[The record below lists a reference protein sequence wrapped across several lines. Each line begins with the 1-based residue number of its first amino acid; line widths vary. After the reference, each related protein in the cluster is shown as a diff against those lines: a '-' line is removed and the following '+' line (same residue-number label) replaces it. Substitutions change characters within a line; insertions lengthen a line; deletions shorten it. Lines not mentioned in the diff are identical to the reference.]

1 MSFVQPSTVHAIAQS
16 LEVGAVSDE
25 AAKALSPDVEYR
37 LREVVQEAQKFM
49 RHSKRRML
57 TTDDINQA
65 LRLKNVQPLYGF
77 GGKDP
82 ARFARAAGQLDLLYV
97 HDPELTFEQA
107 VDQPLPKVPVEVG
120 VIPHWLAIEGVQPA
134 IPENAAIQPRKAK
147 RPKLDMA
154 AAAKAKTAVG
164 AKIADASP
172 SGRGGPMQ
180 SAEQAAAA
188 AASAE
193 GQEGSLVRAP
203 VKHVLSQE
211 LQLYFD
217 RVAQLLRAKPGTE
230 ASSGLGSGANGQEQ
244 SQNASQLQ
252 QQRAVLASLAVDPG
266 LHPLTPYFSQLIAE
280 EGRKSL
286 KSLPTLHL
294 LLKALGSLVGN
305 EVVQLEPYLHQI
317 MPFILTC
324 MVGKRLGASG
334 LEDHWSVR
342 EEAARLAALVCAKY
356 GQPYYQIQPR
366 ITQAL
371 NTAFQQANNPL
382 TTHYG
387 AIVGLT
393 ALGHQAVRNALY
405 PNLHPYLALL
415 QEQMQQ
421 SGNEMKRYEAYKCFG
436 ALLHAAGAAI
446 RERVKSMMLPASATK
461 NESSPVTPE
470 QEDDSAELI
479 NQDPPSSQQPSQG
492 AQDTV
497 KQGKAST
504 SRADST
510 SEEMDID
517 VMGDAAPVVFTSAK
531 PDDTQPLRSQADD
544 SRAAQATKDNACD
557 QAEGQSQ
564 RSSAKPSSIP
574 CGLHLPKKS
583 LVRRSDDFADPGS
596 INAVLASA
604 WSQDSDVGKQ
614 LAALYEMFGD
624 AIMTYVPML
633 PYLSAPL

>member
-82 ARFARAAGQLDLLYV
+82 ARFARAAGHQDLVYV

-107 VDQPLPKVPVEVG
+107 VDQALPKVPVEVG

-147 RPKLDMA
+147 RPKLDVA

-164 AKIADASP
+164 AKLADASP
-172 SGRGGPMQ
+172 PGREGPMQ

-217 RVAQLLRAKPGTE
+217 RVAQLLRAKPGAE
-230 ASSGLGSGANGQEQ
+230 ASSGLGTGADGQGQ
-244 SQNASQLQ
+244 SQSVSQLQ

-305 EVVQLEPYLHQI
+305 EAVQLEPYLHQI

-421 SGNEMKRYEAYKCFG
+421 PGNEMKRYEAYKCFG

-446 RERVKSMMLPASATK
+446 RDRVKSTMLPASAT
-461 NESSPVTPE
+461 NSGSSP
-470 QEDDSAELI
+470 
-479 NQDPPSSQQPSQG
+479 
-492 AQDTV
+492 
-497 KQGKAST
+497 
-504 SRADST
+504 
-510 SEEMDID
+510 
-517 VMGDAAPVVFTSAK
+517 
-531 PDDTQPLRSQADD
+531 
-544 SRAAQATKDNACD
+544 DN
-557 QAEGQSQ
+557 
-564 RSSAKPSSIP
+564 
-574 CGLHLPKKS
+574 
-583 LVRRSDDFADPGS
+583 
-596 INAVLASA
+596 
-604 WSQDSDVGKQ
+604 DVGKQ

-624 AIMTYVPML
+624 AIMPYIPML
-633 PYLSAPL
+633 PCLSAPVNM

>member
-1 MSFVQPSTVHAIAQS
+1 
-16 LEVGAVSDE
+16 
-25 AAKALSPDVEYR
+25 
-37 LREVVQEAQKFM
+37 
-49 RHSKRRML
+49 
-57 TTDDINQA
+57 
-65 LRLKNVQPLYGF
+65 
-77 GGKDP
+77 
-82 ARFARAAGQLDLLYV
+82 
-97 HDPELTFEQA
+97 
-107 VDQPLPKVPVEVG
+107 
-120 VIPHWLAIEGVQPA
+120 
-134 IPENAAIQPRKAK
+134 
-147 RPKLDMA
+147 
-154 AAAKAKTAVG
+154 
-164 AKIADASP
+164 
-172 SGRGGPMQ
+172 MQ

-193 GQEGSLVRAP
+193 GQESSLVRAP

-217 RVAQLLRAKPGTE
+217 RVAQLLRAKPGAE
-230 ASSGLGSGANGQEQ
+230 ASSGLGTGADGQGQ

-286 KSLPTLHL
+286 KSLPILHL

-305 EVVQLEPYLHQI
+305 EAVQLEPYLHQI

-371 NTAFQQANNPL
+371 NTAFQQTNNPL

-415 QEQMQQ
+415 QDQMQQ

-446 RERVKSMMLPASATK
+446 RDRVKSLMLPASATK
-461 NESSPVTPE
+461 DESCPVAPE
-470 QEDDSAELI
+470 QEDDSADLV
-479 NQDPPSSQQPSQG
+479 NQQPPSSQQSPQG

-497 KQGKAST
+497 KHGKAST
-504 SRADST
+504 SQADST

-544 SRAAQATKDNACD
+544 SHAAQATQDNACD
-557 QAEGQSQ
+557 RAEGQNQ
-564 RSSAKPSSIP
+564 QSSSKPSSIP

-583 LVRRSDDFADPGS
+583 LIRRSDDFADPGS
-596 INAVLASA
+596 IKAVLASA

-614 LAALYEMFGD
+614 LAALYEIFGD
-624 AIMTYVPML
+624 AIVPYVPML
-633 PYLSAPL
+633 PCLSAPL